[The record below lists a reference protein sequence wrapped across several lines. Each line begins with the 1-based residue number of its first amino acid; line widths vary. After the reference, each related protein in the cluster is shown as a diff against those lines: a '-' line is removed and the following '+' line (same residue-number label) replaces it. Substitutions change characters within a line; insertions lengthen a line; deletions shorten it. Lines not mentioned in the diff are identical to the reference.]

1 MMEQILTSN
10 KNYLN
15 FIKTVSI
22 LIPVAV
28 AILIYLPG
36 KLEVGEWVRNLPYIN
51 ALINSLTSIFLIS
64 ALIAVKKQKISL
76 HKNLMMSSLI
86 LGTLFLLSYVTY
98 HASVPSVI
106 FGDANFNGVLSAD
119 ELELIGNTR
128 TIYLFVLLS
137 HIGLSIVVIPF
148 VLFSFYYSLTAQV
161 GKHKKVVKFS
171 FPIWLYVSVTGV
183 IVYLMISPYYV

>member
-1 MMEQILTSN
+1 MEQILTSN

>member
-128 TIYLFVLLS
+128 TIYLFVLFS